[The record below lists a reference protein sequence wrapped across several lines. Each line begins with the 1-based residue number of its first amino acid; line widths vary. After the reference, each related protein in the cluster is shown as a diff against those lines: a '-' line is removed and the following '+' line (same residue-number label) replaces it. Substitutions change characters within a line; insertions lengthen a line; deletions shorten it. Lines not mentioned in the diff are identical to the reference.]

1 MINWLENI
9 PKLKIMFQQ
18 LKNIDTAFKH
28 VRSFSMLLIVG
39 CIALCCYTIYKS
51 YQIVR
56 DTQARIYILANGKAI
71 EAFSSERKDNIPVEA
86 RDHVKMFH
94 YYFFTLHPDDKV
106 IQSNIKRALYLADA
120 TAQTQYNNLRENSYY
135 ANIISGNVSQEIQ
148 IDSIGVDI
156 SQYPFYFKCMARQ
169 KIIRATSIVTRSI
182 VTEGFLRNVSR
193 SDNNPHGFLIE
204 RWNTLEN
211 KDIKS
216 ENR

>member
-1 MINWLENI
+1 
-9 PKLKIMFQQ
+9 MFQQ

-28 VRSFSMLLIVG
+28 VRSFSVVLI
-39 CIALCCYTIYKS
+39 IACVFVCCFTVYKS
-51 YQIVR
+51 YQIVQ

-71 EAFSSERKDNIPVEA
+71 EAFSAERKDNIPVEA
-86 RDHVKMFH
+86 RDHVRMFH

-120 TAQTQYNNLRENSYY
+120 SAQRQYENLRENSYY
-135 ANIISGNVSQEIQ
+135 ANIISGNVSQEIH
-148 IDSIGVDI
+148 IDSIKVDI
-156 SQYPFYFKCMARQ
+156 SQYPIYFKCAAKQ
-169 KIIRATSIVTRSI
+169 KIIRATSIVTRSL
-182 VTEGFLRNVSR
+182 VTEGFLRNVLR

-204 RWNTLEN
+204 RWATLEN